1 MVPKTGYN
9 PLRIRKHR
17 QSTEKKERIVTA
29 TIHAFLST
37 ESTPVHFRIG
47 CFGRKITNSLASF
60 ISKHSLLFSLERF
73 FFLNYGI
80 VQDRSLYAREKGE
93 LQ

>member
-1 MVPKTGYN
+1 MMMMMRAFQGIEATGDMAPKTGYN
-9 PLRIRKHR
+9 HLRIRKHR
-17 QSTEKKERIVTA
+17 KSTEKKERIVTA

-73 FFLNYGI
+73 FF
-80 VQDRSLYAREKGE
+80 
-93 LQ
+93 